1 MRVWAAPRS
10 PPHSTCMMIPYPS
23 ISLASWGF
31 FFLSFFFFFSFSQKL
46 YFEDNQKENVF
57 WVRLH
62 VIYPIAKVG
71 GRRRGK
77 TERLLLKGVEAEG
90 CRMKTSGT
98 CILFCLLTLFLSP
111 ADWFPWMV
119 NGQEPEIVAGEV
131 SPESSSDA
139 AVIPPVLLPPVQ
151 SDSEMTTASSDCR
164 EEKFPCT
171 RLYSVHK
178 PVKQCISYLCVTS
191 VRRMYIINKEVC
203 SRIVCKENEVMQ
215 DEICRQLAGLP
226 PRRLRRSG
234 QPLPLPCRELLE
246 QQRRP
251 DAL

>member
-1 MRVWAAPRS
+1 
-10 PPHSTCMMIPYPS
+10 
-23 ISLASWGF
+23 
-31 FFLSFFFFFSFSQKL
+31 
-46 YFEDNQKENVF
+46 
-57 WVRLH
+57 
-62 VIYPIAKVG
+62 
-71 GRRRGK
+71 
-77 TERLLLKGVEAEG
+77 
-90 CRMKTSGT
+90 MKTSGT
-98 CILFCLLTLFLSP
+98 CILFCVLTLFLSP

-119 NGQEPEIVAGEV
+119 NGQEPESATGEYCRHLDV
-131 SPESSSDA
+131 LKIAYA
-139 AVIPPVLLPPVQ
+139 AATTPVLLPPVQ
-151 SDSEMTTASSDCR
+151 SDSEVTTDSSDCR

-191 VRRMYIINKEVC
+191 VRRMYVINKEVC
-203 SRIVCKENEVMQ
+203 TRIICKENEVMQ

-234 QPLPLPCRELLE
+234 QPLPLPCRQLLE

>member
-1 MRVWAAPRS
+1 
-10 PPHSTCMMIPYPS
+10 
-23 ISLASWGF
+23 
-31 FFLSFFFFFSFSQKL
+31 
-46 YFEDNQKENVF
+46 
-57 WVRLH
+57 
-62 VIYPIAKVG
+62 
-71 GRRRGK
+71 
-77 TERLLLKGVEAEG
+77 
-90 CRMKTSGT
+90 MKTSGA
-98 CILFCLLTLFLSP
+98 CILLCLLALFLSP

-119 NGQEPEIVAGEV
+119 NGQELESATGEV
-131 SPESSSDA
+131 ST
-139 AVIPPVLLPPVQ
+139 
-151 SDSEMTTASSDCR
+151 DSLISTSDCR

-226 PRRLRRSG
+226 SRRLRRSG
-234 QPLPLPCRELLE
+234 QPLHLPCRELLD
-246 QQRRP
+246 QHRKRP

>member
-1 MRVWAAPRS
+1 M
-10 PPHSTCMMIPYPS
+10 
-23 ISLASWGF
+23 SLCHRQPGKRGRGPEHWRGDWRQ
-31 FFLSFFFFFSFSQKL
+31 LRRETWLEKL

-57 WVRLH
+57 WVWLH

-98 CILFCLLTLFLSP
+98 CILFCVLTLFLSP

-119 NGQEPEIVAGEV
+119 NGQEPETATG
-131 SPESSSDA
+131 A
-139 AVIPPVLLPPVQ
+139 AATPPVPLPPVQ
-151 SDSEMTTASSDCR
+151 PDGEATTASSDCR

-191 VRRMYIINKEVC
+191 VRRMYVINKEVC
-203 SRIVCKENEVMQ
+203 TRIICKENEVMQ

-234 QPLPLPCRELLE
+234 QPLPLPCRQLLE

>member
-1 MRVWAAPRS
+1 
-10 PPHSTCMMIPYPS
+10 
-23 ISLASWGF
+23 
-31 FFLSFFFFFSFSQKL
+31 
-46 YFEDNQKENVF
+46 
-57 WVRLH
+57 
-62 VIYPIAKVG
+62 
-71 GRRRGK
+71 
-77 TERLLLKGVEAEG
+77 
-90 CRMKTSGT
+90 MKTSGT
-98 CILFCLLTLFLSP
+98 RILFCVLTLFLSP

-119 NGQEPEIVAGEV
+119 NGQEPETATGGV
-131 SPESSSDA
+131 PPDSSGA
-139 AVIPPVLLPPVQ
+139 AATPPVPLPPVQ
-151 SDSEMTTASSDCR
+151 SDSETATASSDCR

-191 VRRMYIINKEVC
+191 VRRMYVINKEVC
-203 SRIVCKENEVMQ
+203 TRIICKENEVMQ

-234 QPLPLPCRELLE
+234 QPLPLPCRQLLE